1 MKLTILVKFMIQSIV
16 ALKYPHV
23 ATQLMILLF
32 LRKKH
37 QSLHFALFKIEYFI
51 YSGNSK
57 INISLRQDQRVLL
70 YYNMENIEDKK
81 VQRHM

>member
-51 YSGNSK
+51 NSGNSK
-57 INISLRQDQRVLL
+57 INISLRQDQRALL